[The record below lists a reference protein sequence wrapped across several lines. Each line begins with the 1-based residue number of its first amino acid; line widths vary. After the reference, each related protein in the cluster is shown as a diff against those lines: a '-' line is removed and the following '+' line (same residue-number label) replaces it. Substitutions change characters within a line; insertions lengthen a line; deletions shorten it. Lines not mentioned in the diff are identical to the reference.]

1 MHKRVAVLVLI
12 VMLGF
17 FVQAGTV
24 SVWLVW
30 VQEIVNVFQVITEKE
45 FTAETGIK
53 VEFTTLPGDS
63 YEQKF
68 LLAAASGS
76 VPDVGMMGSL
86 GPTDL
91 GVRGAMLE
99 LREAYSK
106 EAEII
111 VQSCFPGLLRSLEFR
126 NALFGFPVQFN
137 IYPMYIRRDILN
149 EMGVNTPQTWDELKL
164 ILPKMQAKGRNFAF
178 AFGLAGAPYADL
190 SMFIWQNGGDWYT
203 PDRKKSGLDTLE
215 ALQGVKEF
223 TGFFRDYNVP
233 KDTQRIMGFKT
244 GDLPLMTGSS
254 FDYPTF
260 MATMPELKGK
270 WSVAMAP
277 GTRLENGEINH
288 AAYIG
293 GNTLGIFKEGKNKK
307 EAWEFVKWFMS
318 DKTQTMI
325 ATEIASKLPHFIFF
339 SAVEEALKSTPM
351 DEIAREAFIQQAK
364 VSVAPAYALSPETVT
379 HRYLDFLAYQTV
391 INGMEPEKA
400 IKQAATE
407 MNNELGRK
415 EKEYARFLKQ
425 LEAKR

>member
-1 MHKRVAVLVLI
+1 MRKKAAILLLV

-17 FVQAGTV
+17 FAQAGTV

-30 VQEIVNVFQVITEKE
+30 IQEIVNVFQDITEKE
-45 FTAETGIK
+45 FTAKTGIK

-86 GPTDL
+86 GPADL

-106 EAEII
+106 EAEAIAR
-111 VQSCFPGLLRSLEFR
+111 SCFPGLLRSLEFR

-137 IYPMYIRRDILN
+137 IYPMYVRQDILN
-149 EMGVNTPQTWDELKL
+149 EMGVNIPKTWDELKQV
-164 ILPKMQAKGRNFAF
+164 LPKMQAKGRNFAF

-203 PDRKKSGLDTLE
+203 PDRKKSGLDTIE
-215 ALQGVKEF
+215 ALKGVKEY
-223 TGFFRDYNVP
+223 TSFFRDFNVP
-233 KDTQRIMGFKT
+233 KDAQRIMGFKT
-244 GDLPLMTGSS
+244 GELPLMTGSS
-254 FDYPTF
+254 FDYPVF

-270 WSVAMAP
+270 WSIAMAP
-277 GTRLENGEINH
+277 GTRLESGAINH

-293 GNTLGIFKEGKNKK
+293 GNTLGIFKEAKNKK

-318 DKTQTMI
+318 GKTQTMI
-325 ATEIASKLPHFIFF
+325 AAEIASKLPDFIFF

-351 DEIAREAFIQQAK
+351 DEKARETFIKQAR
-364 VSVAPAYALSPETVT
+364 VSVAPPYALSPETVT

-391 INGMEPEKA
+391 INGMDPEKA
-400 IKQAATE
+400 VKQAASE

-415 EKEYARFLKQ
+415 EKEFARFLKQ
-425 LEAKR
+425 LEAKK